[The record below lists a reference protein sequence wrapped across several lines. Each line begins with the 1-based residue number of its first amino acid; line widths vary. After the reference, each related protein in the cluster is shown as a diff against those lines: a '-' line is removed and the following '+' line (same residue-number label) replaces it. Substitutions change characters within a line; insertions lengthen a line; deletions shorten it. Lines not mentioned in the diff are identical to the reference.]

1 MINTIIYVFIL
12 AAMLYMA
19 VLYASEALILLAFCG
34 LIFMVV
40 AYAYL
45 FYQYRNIT
53 AEIGIPIATAE
64 TRQRIPAEIHLSNK
78 GRCSALK
85 VHCKVSW
92 KHAWQKKETAHSFWG
107 NAKAKQETILPVACE
122 VSAAGSYRIALKAI
136 RIYDGLGFF
145 YIKKRVKQETE
156 LCVLPEPVQ
165 LNVTVGQASRHFI
178 GESDVYD
185 ENQGGDDPS
194 EVFQIREFRAGD
206 KIQSIHWK
214 LSAKADEWMVK
225 ENSQPL
231 GCPVVLFA
239 DMTKT
244 EPETADM
251 FLRVLYSISLVL
263 VEQKCAHYLVWDCG
277 KGFGIRRIRV
287 EKEEQVYQ
295 FLLTFFAT
303 DFAEQEKKAVTPL
316 RKRYREKKAVTSLRE
331 RYREKEAVT
340 PLRERYRE
348 KYKAQ
353 PYITDVRINTALQ
366 VFVNDVQVAE
376 IAQKHF
382 EEECEQLELMV

>member
-1 MINTIIYVFIL
+1 MINIIIYIVIL
-12 AAMLYMA
+12 AITLYAA
-19 VLYASEALILLAFCG
+19 VLYASEALVLLAFCG
-34 LIFMVV
+34 MIFLVV

-45 FYQYRNIT
+45 FYQYKNISAT
-53 AEIGIPIATAE
+53 IKFPIATAE
-64 TRQRIPAEIHLSNK
+64 TGQKIQAEIHLKNK
-78 GRCSALK
+78 GSVTALK
-85 VHCKVSW
+85 VRCLLGW
-92 KHAWQKKETAHSFWG
+92 KYAWQKKEKCHSFWG
-107 NAKAKQETILPVACE
+107 NAKAAQETVLPAACE
-122 VSAAGSYRIALKAI
+122 VSAAGSYRVVLKSV
-136 RIYDGLGFF
+136 RIYDMSGLF
-145 YIKKRVKQETE
+145 YIKKREMQETE

-214 LSAKADEWMVK
+214 LSAKADEWVVK

-231 GCPVVLFA
+231 GCPVVVFA
-239 DMTKT
+239 DVAET
-244 EPETADM
+244 EPEKADK
-251 FLRVLYSISLVL
+251 FLRVLYSISLLL

-277 KGFGIRRIRV
+277 KDIGIRRIRV
-287 EKEEQVYQ
+287 EKEEQIYQ
-295 FLLTFFAT
+295 FLLSFFAT
-303 DFAEQEKKAVTPL
+303 DFARREQTAGASV
-316 RKRYREKKAVTSLRE
+316 
-331 RYREKEAVT
+331 
-340 PLRERYRE
+340 RERYRE

-376 IAQKHF
+376 ISQKHL
-382 EEECEQLELMV
+382 EEDCEKLELMV

>member
-1 MINTIIYVFIL
+1 MINIIIYVIIL

-19 VLYASEALILLAFCG
+19 VLYASEALLLLAFCG
-34 LIFMVV
+34 LIFMVA
-40 AYAYL
+40 AYMYL

-53 AEIGIPIATAE
+53 AAIEIPIATAE
-64 TRQRIPAEIHLSNK
+64 TKQRIQAEIHLSNK

-85 VHCKVSW
+85 VRCKVSW
-92 KHAWQKKETAHSFWG
+92 KHAWQKKETVHSFWG

-145 YIKKRVKQETE
+145 YIKKRIKQETE

-214 LSAKADEWMVK
+214 LSVKADEWMVK

-239 DMTKT
+239 DMAKT

-277 KGFGIRRIRV
+277 KDFGIRRIRV

-295 FLLTFFAT
+295 FLLTLFAT
-303 DFAEQEKKAVTPL
+303 DFAEW
-316 RKRYREKKAVTSLRE
+316 EKKAVTSLRE
-331 RYREKEAVT
+331 RYREKKAVT